1 MEQWTTVI
9 TFTYPYEAHLAKSML
24 ESDGVK
30 VIIADEM
37 TTQVHNFYS
46 NAIGGVKLQ
55 VAESD
60 AEKAHEILTNAGSI
74 KPSESS
80 DNQFL
85 KKFDILT
92 RKWTIL
98 NKVAPE
104 IRFALFIAAIVIIVV
119 VLFSVLVLK

>member
-9 TFTYPYEAHLAKSML
+9 TFTYPHEAHLAKSML

-55 VAESD
+55 VAGSD
-60 AEKAHEILTNAGSI
+60 AEKAHEILTNAGYI